1 MDATL
6 KADEGGGGGDG
17 TAQVKIKKTKNRR
30 KSVMVKYMDHLTAC
44 SSVAKIFVY
53 KWPRKVK
60 KDGEDDNGDEEI
72 DTDDEENADSEQQY
86 LLQEQISEY
95 LGVKSFKRKYPDIFR
110 RILDIKEREYLK
122 ENEIV
127 TETQCDLGLTAL
139 KLNDCLD
146 LMANDYPDKFKEF
159 SSYLQE
165 TRLRNLKAA
174 AEASR
179 RRRIEK
185 YMNKPKT
192 VAVIDDDLKNST
204 LTASEKMKEMIR
216 KAMKSA
222 TSYNSQLQREKKNER
237 ASFYDLQTMR
247 IQKPQAIN
255 KTTNPES
262 IEVNNY
268 NNNNARTPSY
278 YPVSVL
284 QGQFQYY
291 YKRYT
296 SDELKHMPLNTVIYN
311 PPVPEPLLYSSWKRK
326 EIKRRNQPTSNQV
339 SLFFRIILKIQS
351 KYHNNQSVCHDD
363 IVTDLLLRSQF
374 KAEKES
380 I

>member
-1 MDATL
+1 M
-6 KADEGGGGGDG
+6 
-17 TAQVKIKKTKNRR
+17 
-30 KSVMVKYMDHLTAC
+30 
-44 SSVAKIFVY
+44 
-53 KWPRKVK
+53 
-60 KDGEDDNGDEEI
+60 
-72 DTDDEENADSEQQY
+72 
-86 LLQEQISEY
+86 LQEQISEY

-139 KLNDCLD
+139 KLIDCLD
-146 LMANDYPDKFKEF
+146 LMRRDYPDKHKEF
-159 SSYLQE
+159 SDYLQE

-179 RRRIEK
+179 KRRIEK

-192 VAVIDDDLKNST
+192 VVVEDDFKNST
-204 LTASEKMKEMIR
+204 MTPSEKMKEMIR

-222 TSYNSQLQREKKNER
+222 TSYNSQLQREKKSER

-247 IQKPQAIN
+247 IQRPCSATAI
-255 KTTNPES
+255 KTIQLAE
-262 IEVNNY
+262 
-268 NNNNARTPSY
+268 PSF

-296 SDELKHMPLNTVIYN
+296 SEELKHMPLNTVIYN

-326 EIKRRNQPTSNQV
+326 EMKRRTQAVANQV
-339 SLFFRIILKIQS
+339 CIRFYSLHNKVYDIL
-351 KYHNNQSVCHDD
+351 D
-363 IVTDLLLRSQF
+363 VTNP
-374 KAEKES
+374 
-380 I
+380 